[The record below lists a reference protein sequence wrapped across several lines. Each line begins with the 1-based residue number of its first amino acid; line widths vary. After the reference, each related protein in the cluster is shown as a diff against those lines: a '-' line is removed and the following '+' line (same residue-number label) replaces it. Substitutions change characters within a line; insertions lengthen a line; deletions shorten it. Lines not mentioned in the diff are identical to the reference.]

1 MIGLLSYNGD
11 SNTNRLIEWL
21 AYYKCDFVRVNID
34 DEDFRNIRVHIDR
47 GHVATSLKLKNGSWF
62 NLSEFAYF
70 YTRGKCFKKLPR
82 VKNTTAMPTAVFNRY
97 MQNEYD
103 SLTKFFYAE
112 VNRRSVGIFYT
123 DAHIKLSQLALA
135 IEVGLPVCATLITN
149 NRMDV
154 QEQFGSNCLITK
166 AIEDNVGTIYRNRLV
181 GQRVQRIDAYSI
193 EDEFFPSL
201 FQPEVEKDFEVR
213 TFYLAGR
220 TYSIRFKAP
229 NTESVDMRDSYG
241 VMDYEAY
248 VLDHSIQ
255 AKVKRLMDGLNLISG
270 SLDFIVGK
278 DGVTYFLEVNPNGQ
292 YDWVS
297 QYGGYDLHKEIAQF
311 LMHRNNNHRMS

>member
-47 GHVATSLKLKNGSWF
+47 GRVATSLKLKNGNWF
-62 NLSEFAYF
+62 NLSDFAYF
-70 YTRGKCFKKLPR
+70 YTRGKCFKKFAK

-135 IEVGLPVCATLITN
+135 IEVGLPVCTTLITN
-149 NRMDV
+149 NRVDV
-154 QEQFGSNCLITK
+154 QEQFGCVGLITK

-181 GQRVQRIDAYSI
+181 GQRVQRIDTYGI

-213 TFYLAGR
+213 TFYWPVAPIPSDLKPQTPKA
-220 TYSIRFKAP
+220 SICA
-229 NTESVDMRDSYG
+229 
-241 VMDYEAY
+241 
-248 VLDHSIQ
+248 
-255 AKVKRLMDGLNLISG
+255 
-270 SLDFIVGK
+270 
-278 DGVTYFLEVNPNGQ
+278 
-292 YDWVS
+292 
-297 QYGGYDLHKEIAQF
+297 IA
-311 LMHRNNNHRMS
+311 MA